1 MDTTTNAKK
10 YRSGQQSIQIVL
22 SLFQSNPTDH
32 SLELSFDSLE
42 IRELCHNLH
51 TANDAI
57 GEYDLSALKIRLVDL
72 DAASNAAEY
81 LDLFQDDVTMSDDGA
96 GFYIALSTMALIAV
110 QAHTK
115 APHDGEGQI
124 DWSRVKRVKIVSLE
138 RLDD

>member
-1 MDTTTNAKK
+1 M
-10 YRSGQQSIQIVL
+10 
-22 SLFQSNPTDH
+22 
-32 SLELSFDSLE
+32 ELSFDSLE

-51 TANDAI
+51 SANDVI
-57 GEYDLSALKIRLVDL
+57 GEYDLSALKLRLVDL

-96 GFYIALSTMALIAV
+96 GFYIALSSMALIVV

-115 APHDGEGQI
+115 PPFDRAGQI
-124 DWSRVKRVKIVSLE
+124 DWSHVKRVKIVSLE